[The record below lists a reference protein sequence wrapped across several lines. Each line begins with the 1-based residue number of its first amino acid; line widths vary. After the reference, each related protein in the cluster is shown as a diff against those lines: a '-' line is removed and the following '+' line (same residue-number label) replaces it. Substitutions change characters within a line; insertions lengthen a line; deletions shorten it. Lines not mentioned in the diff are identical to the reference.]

1 MGNLYHCTLTFSC
14 RLSPPSSRS
23 LQSVL
28 DFFYS
33 LEGLGTFGTSHLP
46 GGVENSNL
54 PGGGSHYPSSIWGV
68 QLPEVGTS
76 HISWGSNS
84 MLMEALIH
92 LAGSSYLWLGLLTHL
107 GDPITCGWKLS
118 STWEGPATC
127 GWDLSPNWGGV
138 LQPAREIS
146 HSKSYVLHVQNFS
159 IFFSS

>member
-68 QLPEVGTS
+68 QLTEVGTS
-76 HISWGSNS
+76 HISWGVQLHAN
-84 MLMEALIH
+84 
-92 LAGSSYLWLGLLTHL
+92 GSSHSPGRVQLPVVGTSNPPWGSILRVMFCTSK
-107 GDPITCGWKLS
+107 ISLS
-118 STWEGPATC
+118 S
-127 GWDLSPNWGGV
+127 SPPSPGFPGRQEKELASAGQLV
-138 LQPAREIS
+138 LET
-146 HSKSYVLHVQNFS
+146 NF
-159 IFFSS
+159 

>member
-76 HISWGSNS
+76 HISWGVQLHANGSSHSPGRVQLPVVGTSNPPWGS
-84 MLMEALIH
+84 YYLWLETLIH
-92 LAGSSYLWLGLLTHL
+92 LGGSCYLWLGPIPQL
-107 GDPITCGWKLS
+107 G
-118 STWEGPATC
+118 
-127 GWDLSPNWGGV
+127 GGG
-138 LQPAREIS
+138 LQPAIS